1 MNRAIDIHPKVFSA
15 ISASFMQTHIVK
27 TRLDVIED
35 AGSCMSSITT
45 LLVFLPGAYDAPQD
59 FIRHGFVS
67 ALRERHIAADIVIAD
82 LHVGY
87 YTADNVVER
96 LRHDIIIPAKAK
108 GYTQIWLVGISLGG
122 YGSLLYAQEYAND
135 ISGLFLM
142 APFLG
147 NRTLLS
153 EIATVGL
160 AEWQAGTIQT
170 SDYDRRLWSWLKG
183 YGDHRQSGYPPLYI
197 GYGTEDR
204 FTESNRTLARVL
216 PPHHVMTTEGGHEWS
231 PWQRLWTTFL
241 DRQTWL
247 PCV

>member
-1 MNRAIDIHPKVFSA
+1 
-15 ISASFMQTHIVK
+15 MQTSILK
-27 TRLDVIED
+27 SKLDVIED
-35 AGSCMSSITT
+35 VAPCKSPATT

-59 FIRHGFVS
+59 FIQHGFVG
-67 ALRERHIAADIVIAD
+67 ALRKRNIAADVVIAD

-87 YTADNVVER
+87 YTADKVVER
-96 LRHDIIIPAKAK
+96 LHNDIIIPAKEK

-122 YGSLLYAQEYAND
+122 YGSLLYSQEYASD
-135 ISGLFLM
+135 INGLFLM

-147 NRTLLS
+147 NRTLLA
-153 EIATVGL
+153 EIAEVGL
-160 AEWQAGTIQT
+160 AEWQAGTIQPA
-170 SDYDRRLWSWLKG
+170 DYDRRLWSWLKG
-183 YGDHRQSGYPPLYI
+183 YSDQRQSSYPPLHI

-204 FTESNRTLARVL
+204 FTESNRTLAKVL
-216 PPHHVMTTEGGHEWS
+216 LPQHVMTTEGGHEWS